1 MKIKSLVGVVV
12 VAAVAGLI
20 ALLNWPTSHTS
31 DASVTEPKT
40 GTVTKGTLADT
51 KTVSGTLG
59 YGSSTTLSSRVGGT
73 LTALA
78 EVGATVKRGQVLY
91 RVDDQPV
98 VLLQGTLP
106 AYRALRP
113 GVKGAD
119 VKQLEQNLKALG
131 YTGFTVDETYSAATA
146 TVVKK
151 WQKKLGL
158 PKTGVVEPGRVVYAP
173 GAVRIEARQAAVG
186 DAAQPGQGV
195 LKVSGTDRVVTVKLD
210 VADQRLAKQ
219 GVKVKLTLP
228 DGTVKQGT
236 VKKVQTV
243 VETGETGG
251 NGDSTTKIEVTIALP
266 PVTGLDSA
274 SVDTAFTASVRENVL
289 TVPVAAL
296 LALAEGGYGVEVIT
310 PTGSHLI
317 AVETGLFSNGRVE
330 ISGPEVTEGLTVG
343 LPS

>member
-1 MKIKSLVGVVV
+1 MKIKSLVGGVV

-20 ALLNWPTSHTS
+20 ALLNWPTSHTP

-40 GTVTKGTLADT
+40 GKVTKGTLADT

-59 YGSSTTLSSRVGGT
+59 YGSSTTLSSRLGGT

-78 EVGATVKRGQVLY
+78 EADTTVKRGQVLY

-113 GVKGAD
+113 GVEGAD

-131 YTGFTVDETYSAATA
+131 YTGFTVDETYSTATA
-146 TVVKK
+146 TAVKK

-186 DAAQPGQGV
+186 DATQPGQGV
-195 LKVSGTDRVVTVKLD
+195 LKVTGTDRVVTVKLD

-243 VETGETGG
+243 VETGE
-251 NGDSTTKIEVTIALP
+251 NGDSTTKIEVTVALP
-266 PVTGLDSA
+266 PVAGLDSA

-317 AVETGLFSNGRVE
+317 SVETGLFSNGRVE